1 MATKKTAFLRPD
13 IDFSDD
19 DEMSEGKGARLI
31 SNKIKKTRTN
41 VNAIKNPNKYEEE
54 VKVALEEDDDDDEP
68 EVLSDDDSPVRRPN
82 PRASKKRKSD
92 IGPGDKKKSKKSK
105 RSDSDDEFLPE
116 DRERSDDEED
126 EDNEEDVASEDLSDD
141 FDSDFNPDDEEEVD
155 ACQED
160 FEVPA
165 ECGDQGDPRD
175 GATINLSSDGEAS
188 PEKKEQRKTFDTN
201 GKEFWDKVQELRS
214 KGFSIQQ
221 AGNGTTKPSKF
232 DFIIFAIMSQKHHV
246 PFCSFLDNNPGKRT
260 LSATNCSAC
269 SVSGLVSQ
277 MLSAFVPVRARLL
290 AALDTFRAAVPSV
303 LSPAAR
309 RVRPLWTVLCQLEC
323 VLFRICLL

>member
-54 VKVALEEDDDDDEP
+54 VKVAQEEDDDDDEP

-92 IGPGDKKKSKKSK
+92 IGPSDKKKFKKSK

-116 DRERSDDEED
+116 DRERSDDDED
-126 EDNEEDVASEDLSDD
+126 EEEEEDVASEDLSDD

-165 ECGDQGDPRD
+165 DSGDQGDPGD

-221 AGNGTTKPSKF
+221 AGNGATKPRKF
-232 DFIIFAIMSQKHHV
+232 NFIIFAILGTS
-246 PFCSFLDNNPGKRT
+246 FCSIFVHNPGDRT
-260 LSATNCSAC
+260 LSAANCSAC

-277 MLSAFVPVRARLL
+277 MLSALVLVRARLL

>member
-19 DEMSEGKGARLI
+19 DEVSEGARLI

-41 VNAIKNPNKYEEE
+41 VNAIKNPNKYEDE
-54 VKVALEEDDDDDEP
+54 VKVAQEEDDDDDEP
-68 EVLSDDDSPVRRPN
+68 EVLSDDDSSVRRPN

-116 DRERSDDEED
+116 DRERSDNDEDEED
-126 EDNEEDVASEDLSDD
+126 EEDVASEDLSDD
-141 FDSDFNPDDEEEVD
+141 FDSDFNPDDEEEAD

-160 FEVPA
+160 YEVPGG
-165 ECGDQGDPRD
+165 EQGGD

-221 AGNGTTKPSKF
+221 AGNGATKSSKF
-232 DFIIFAIMSQKHHV
+232 NLI
-246 PFCSFLDNNPGKRT
+246 
-260 LSATNCSAC
+260 
-269 SVSGLVSQ
+269 
-277 MLSAFVPVRARLL
+277 
-290 AALDTFRAAVPSV
+290 
-303 LSPAAR
+303 
-309 RVRPLWTVLCQLEC
+309 LCAM
-323 VLFRICLL
+323 FW